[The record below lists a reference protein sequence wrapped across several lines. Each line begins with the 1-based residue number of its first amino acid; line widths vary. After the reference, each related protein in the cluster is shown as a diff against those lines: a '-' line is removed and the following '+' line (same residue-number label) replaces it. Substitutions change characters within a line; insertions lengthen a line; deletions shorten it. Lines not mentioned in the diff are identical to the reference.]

1 MGKKSNKGNND
12 DIYQSDQVNKKHRIK
27 SEKLQKRIERK
38 RNKKKVKEIHHAKRT
53 LFKYIISN
61 FHQRKQNIDLTRLP
75 LDFKEIQKTV
85 KSILSQKDMD
95 SVNRLLTMFD
105 TMEKTVKE
113 VDISSFKNKT
123 IIKDIAKFMRVMHV
137 QQNPKNPMKYSLYH
151 MFRKR
156 DPKVR
161 YTTNVDDLLKADV
174 IILPGTKSTLH
185 DLYELRR
192 NGCAQAI
199 VRAHRDGATVLGIC
213 GGYQLMGVEVC
224 DPGHVEGDVERL
236 PGLGLLPVTTTMSGE
251 KLTRQVTTQYG
262 PGYEIH
268 MGETLPFGQTAPSP
282 LLHLADG
289 RDDGYLADRRC
300 MGTYVHG
307 ILDNAAFVDFLL
319 EPFAEKLAERS
330 QPFDYVAYKERQYDL
345 LADHVRRHLDM
356 QRLYQ
361 ILTDE

>member
-161 YTTNVDDLLKADV
+161 YTTNVDEIIPECLSSYYLLVKSLFDYYIKEQKKEEGIIEKDEEKNEEKEIDEKEKIDEEYRLIEENVGQNAELINKAFSRILNDNKNKDKINKDKNKMKTEENGLETDLNNVKENQVDEGIKDDNNEIKNKLK
-174 IILPGTKSTLH
+174 P
-185 DLYELRR
+185 
-192 NGCAQAI
+192 N
-199 VRAHRDGATVLGIC
+199 
-213 GGYQLMGVEVC
+213 
-224 DPGHVEGDVERL
+224 
-236 PGLGLLPVTTTMSGE
+236 
-251 KLTRQVTTQYG
+251 
-262 PGYEIH
+262 
-268 MGETLPFGQTAPSP
+268 
-282 LLHLADG
+282 
-289 RDDGYLADRRC
+289 
-300 MGTYVHG
+300 
-307 ILDNAAFVDFLL
+307 DFL
-319 EPFAEKLAERS
+319 KMTMN
-330 QPFDYVAYKERQYDL
+330 L
-345 LADHVRRHLDM
+345 LNN
-356 QRLYQ
+356 
-361 ILTDE
+361 

>member
-1 MGKKSNKGNND
+1 MGKKSNKVNND

-161 YTTNVDDLLKADV
+161 YTTNVDEIIPECLSSYYLLVKSLFDFYIKEQKKEEGIIEKDEEKNEEKEEKEEKEIDEKEKIDEEYRLIEENVGQNAELINKAFSRILNDNKNKDKINKDKNKMKTEENGLETDLNNVKENQVDEGIKDDNNEIKNKLK
-174 IILPGTKSTLH
+174 P
-185 DLYELRR
+185 
-192 NGCAQAI
+192 N
-199 VRAHRDGATVLGIC
+199 
-213 GGYQLMGVEVC
+213 
-224 DPGHVEGDVERL
+224 
-236 PGLGLLPVTTTMSGE
+236 
-251 KLTRQVTTQYG
+251 
-262 PGYEIH
+262 
-268 MGETLPFGQTAPSP
+268 
-282 LLHLADG
+282 
-289 RDDGYLADRRC
+289 
-300 MGTYVHG
+300 
-307 ILDNAAFVDFLL
+307 DFL
-319 EPFAEKLAERS
+319 KMTMN
-330 QPFDYVAYKERQYDL
+330 L
-345 LADHVRRHLDM
+345 LNN
-356 QRLYQ
+356 
-361 ILTDE
+361 

>member
-1 MGKKSNKGNND
+1 MGKKSNKGNNG

-161 YTTNVDDLLKADV
+161 YTTNVDEIIPECLSSYYLLVKSLFDYYIKEQKKEEGIIEKDEEKNEEKNEEKEIDEKEKIDEEYRLIEENVGQNAELINKAFSRILNDNKNKDKINKDKNKMKTEENGLETDLNNIKENQVDEGIKDDNNEIKNKLK
-174 IILPGTKSTLH
+174 P
-185 DLYELRR
+185 
-192 NGCAQAI
+192 N
-199 VRAHRDGATVLGIC
+199 
-213 GGYQLMGVEVC
+213 
-224 DPGHVEGDVERL
+224 
-236 PGLGLLPVTTTMSGE
+236 
-251 KLTRQVTTQYG
+251 
-262 PGYEIH
+262 
-268 MGETLPFGQTAPSP
+268 
-282 LLHLADG
+282 
-289 RDDGYLADRRC
+289 
-300 MGTYVHG
+300 
-307 ILDNAAFVDFLL
+307 DFL
-319 EPFAEKLAERS
+319 KMTMN
-330 QPFDYVAYKERQYDL
+330 L
-345 LADHVRRHLDM
+345 LNN
-356 QRLYQ
+356 
-361 ILTDE
+361 

>member
-1 MGKKSNKGNND
+1 MGKKSNKGNNG

-161 YTTNVDDLLKADV
+161 YTTNVDEIIPECLSSYYLLVKSLFDYYIKEQKKEEGIIEKDEEKNEEKNEEKEIDEKEKIDEEYRLIEENVGQNAELINKAFSRILNDNKNKDKINKYKNKMKTEENGLETDLNNVKENQVDEGIKDDNIEIKNKLK
-174 IILPGTKSTLH
+174 P
-185 DLYELRR
+185 
-192 NGCAQAI
+192 N
-199 VRAHRDGATVLGIC
+199 
-213 GGYQLMGVEVC
+213 
-224 DPGHVEGDVERL
+224 
-236 PGLGLLPVTTTMSGE
+236 
-251 KLTRQVTTQYG
+251 
-262 PGYEIH
+262 
-268 MGETLPFGQTAPSP
+268 
-282 LLHLADG
+282 
-289 RDDGYLADRRC
+289 
-300 MGTYVHG
+300 
-307 ILDNAAFVDFLL
+307 DFL
-319 EPFAEKLAERS
+319 KMTMN
-330 QPFDYVAYKERQYDL
+330 L
-345 LADHVRRHLDM
+345 LNN
-356 QRLYQ
+356 
-361 ILTDE
+361 

>member
-123 IIKDIAKFMRVMHV
+123 IIKDIAKFMRVMYV

-161 YTTNVDDLLKADV
+161 YTTNVDEIIPECLSSYYLLVKSLFDYYIKEQKKEEGIIEKDEEKNEEKKEEKEINEKEKIDEEYRLIEENVGQNAELINKAFSRILNDNKNKDKIIKDKNKMKTEEDGLETDLNNVKENQVDEGIKDDNNEIKNKLK
-174 IILPGTKSTLH
+174 P
-185 DLYELRR
+185 
-192 NGCAQAI
+192 N
-199 VRAHRDGATVLGIC
+199 
-213 GGYQLMGVEVC
+213 
-224 DPGHVEGDVERL
+224 
-236 PGLGLLPVTTTMSGE
+236 
-251 KLTRQVTTQYG
+251 
-262 PGYEIH
+262 
-268 MGETLPFGQTAPSP
+268 
-282 LLHLADG
+282 
-289 RDDGYLADRRC
+289 
-300 MGTYVHG
+300 
-307 ILDNAAFVDFLL
+307 DFL
-319 EPFAEKLAERS
+319 KMTMN
-330 QPFDYVAYKERQYDL
+330 L
-345 LADHVRRHLDM
+345 LNN
-356 QRLYQ
+356 
-361 ILTDE
+361 

>member
-1 MGKKSNKGNND
+1 MGKKSNKGNNG
-12 DIYQSDQVNKKHRIK
+12 DIYQSDQVNKKNRIK

-85 KSILSQKDMD
+85 KSILAQKDMD

-113 VDISSFKNKT
+113 IDISTFKNKT

-161 YTTNVDDLLKADV
+161 YTTNVDEIIPECLSSYYLLVKSLFDYYIKEQKKEEGIIEKEEEKDEEKNEDKEEEEIDEKEKIDEEYRLIEENVGQNAELINKAFSRILNDNKNKDKLNKDKNKMKIEEDGLETDLNNIKENQIEEGIKDDNNEIKNKLK
-174 IILPGTKSTLH
+174 P
-185 DLYELRR
+185 
-192 NGCAQAI
+192 N
-199 VRAHRDGATVLGIC
+199 
-213 GGYQLMGVEVC
+213 
-224 DPGHVEGDVERL
+224 
-236 PGLGLLPVTTTMSGE
+236 
-251 KLTRQVTTQYG
+251 
-262 PGYEIH
+262 
-268 MGETLPFGQTAPSP
+268 
-282 LLHLADG
+282 
-289 RDDGYLADRRC
+289 
-300 MGTYVHG
+300 
-307 ILDNAAFVDFLL
+307 DFL
-319 EPFAEKLAERS
+319 KMTMN
-330 QPFDYVAYKERQYDL
+330 L
-345 LADHVRRHLDM
+345 LNN
-356 QRLYQ
+356 
-361 ILTDE
+361 

>member
-161 YTTNVDDLLKADV
+161 YTTNVDEIIPECLSSYYLLVKSLFDYYIKEQKKEEGIIEKDEEKNEEKNEEKEIDEKEKIDEEYRLIEENVGQNAELINKAFSRILNDNKNKDKINKDKNKMKTEENGLETDLNNVKENQVDEGIKDDNNEIKNKLK
-174 IILPGTKSTLH
+174 P
-185 DLYELRR
+185 
-192 NGCAQAI
+192 N
-199 VRAHRDGATVLGIC
+199 
-213 GGYQLMGVEVC
+213 
-224 DPGHVEGDVERL
+224 
-236 PGLGLLPVTTTMSGE
+236 
-251 KLTRQVTTQYG
+251 
-262 PGYEIH
+262 
-268 MGETLPFGQTAPSP
+268 
-282 LLHLADG
+282 
-289 RDDGYLADRRC
+289 
-300 MGTYVHG
+300 
-307 ILDNAAFVDFLL
+307 DFL
-319 EPFAEKLAERS
+319 KMTMN
-330 QPFDYVAYKERQYDL
+330 L
-345 LADHVRRHLDM
+345 LND
-356 QRLYQ
+356 
-361 ILTDE
+361 